1 MSVEAEW
8 MSRVE
13 TQVEGLKEETNK
25 LRVVQL
31 DLVKGTSEL
40 RGAYDHLATKEDVA
54 KSTLT
59 QVKWLIGVVAV
70 PTVITLIN
78 MIIQLT
84 G

>member
-1 MSVEAEW
+1 MSICYAKNPPNYWQKGQTE
-8 MSRVE
+8 
-13 TQVEGLKEETNK
+13 EETNK

-31 DLVKGTSEL
+31 DLVKETSEL

>member
-1 MSVEAEW
+1 MSLNISNAETC
-8 MSRVE
+8 RLAAELARLTGE
-13 TQVEGLKEETNK
+13 TT
-25 LRVVQL
+25 
-31 DLVKGTSEL
+31 T
-40 RGAYDHLATKEDVA
+40 GAIMVDDVA

-78 MIIQLT
+78 MIIQIT

>member
-1 MSVEAEW
+1 MA
-8 MSRVE
+8 RF
-13 TQVEGLKEETNK
+13 
-25 LRVVQL
+25 
-31 DLVKGTSEL
+31 
-40 RGAYDHLATKEDVA
+40 DHLATKEDVA
-54 KSTLT
+54 NSTLT